1 MAIRVRRDVVEGP
14 SVDPATTIP
23 DLARLLRQLD
33 DEGIRYCSWKSNEH
47 LAEAL
52 AGRTDVDLLVDA
64 SDLSRFRT
72 ILLRHGVKPLL
83 PPPRAAFPGM
93 EHHLGMDR
101 ASGRQYHL
109 HVHDRLVLGE
119 RYVKNYRIPIEDE
132 FLSSTGVLLGVPVPR
147 PELELGILSARAL
160 LKYRPRDVVKD
171 VLGIRTPGL
180 QPEIQDEIHWLMAQT
195 SIDQVGETFRTGAVP
210 SEVVRGFL
218 EVYRQ
223 DPRSGL
229 AFLRL
234 RTRLRSSLRARQRQ
248 SRLRATIAYSGTAWM
263 RRKAF
268 RRRAPDLRMKP
279 ATGGRTIALIG
290 ADGSGKSTI
299 AAELTD
305 WLGWKLQVRAYYM
318 GSKEPSIAS
327 RWSYT
332 AFRACRRGSRG
343 VARRLGPS
351 FAAPLSASRD
361 ILLALHHLSIARD
374 RRRRHR
380 MAGRDVRSG
389 RIVVFDRYP
398 LEAVGNDRQH
408 RLLDGPQ
415 IASALEGSMGRL
427 TRALARIE
435 ERGYRAFGLPDHLV
449 VLNVDPVIAVDR
461 KPDHLPELLAAKSQ
475 AVIELAR
482 FAELRHPEVDVINVD
497 ASRPLEEVLTEVR
510 SKVWDV
516 F

>member
-1 MAIRVRRDVVEGP
+1 
-14 SVDPATTIP
+14 
-23 DLARLLRQLD
+23 
-33 DEGIRYCSWKSNEH
+33 
-47 LAEAL
+47 
-52 AGRTDVDLLVDA
+52 
-64 SDLSRFRT
+64 
-72 ILLRHGVKPLL
+72 
-83 PPPRAAFPGM
+83 
-93 EHHLGMDR
+93 
-101 ASGRQYHL
+101 
-109 HVHDRLVLGE
+109 
-119 RYVKNYRIPIEDE
+119 
-132 FLSSTGVLLGVPVPR
+132 
-147 PELELGILSARAL
+147 
-160 LKYRPRDVVKD
+160 
-171 VLGIRTPGL
+171 
-180 QPEIQDEIHWLMAQT
+180 
-195 SIDQVGETFRTGAVP
+195 
-210 SEVVRGFL
+210 
-218 EVYRQ
+218 
-223 DPRSGL
+223 
-229 AFLRL
+229 
-234 RTRLRSSLRARQRQ
+234 
-248 SRLRATIAYSGTAWM
+248 
-263 RRKAF
+263 
-268 RRRAPDLRMKP
+268 MKP